1 MGSRRIIDLTYDLN
15 PQTPVYPDY
24 PPVEITIL
32 ETLQDVREG
41 RRSLNSSR
49 IAIGM
54 HCGTHMDAPFHF
66 IENGRTIDQVPLERL
81 VGPAMLADLREAAKD
96 GVIEKDDVTDFYSQL
111 TETRRIVIYTG
122 WSSEWGSPNYFTNH
136 PVLTSEVAQFLVDSG
151 VQLVGVDF
159 PSVDRPPFPAHIPL
173 LGNDV
178 VIVENLTNLG
188 AIERKVFELV
198 VLPLKISSREGS
210 PVRAIA
216 LT

>member
-1 MGSRRIIDLTYDLN
+1 VKRIIDLTHDLN

-24 PPVEITIL
+24 TPVEITIH
-32 ETLQDVREG
+32 ETLQDVKAG

-66 IENGRTIDQVPLERL
+66 IAGGRTIDQVPLERL
-81 VGPAMLADLREAAKD
+81 VGPVVLADLRKVAKN
-96 GVIEKDDVTDFYSQL
+96 GVIDRSDFTAFYPQL
-111 TETRRIVIYTG
+111 RETRRIVILTG
-122 WSSEWGSPNYFTNH
+122 WSCEWGKPNYFTHH
-136 PVLTSEVAQFLVDSG
+136 PVLTSEAAQYLVDSG
-151 VQLVGVDF
+151 VQLVGIDA
-159 PSVDRPPFPAHIPL
+159 PSVDCPPFPAHLPL

-178 VIVENLTNLG
+178 VIVENLTNLD
-188 AIERKVFELV
+188 AIESEVFDLV